1 MTELQ
6 FPLDQ
11 ADLTFTAS
19 GGSVIR
25 RTVLPSGVRVLT
37 EAVPGVQ
44 SASVS
49 FSVPVGSRD
58 ETNGHFGSTHFLE
71 HLLFKGT
78 SKRTALEIAIAFDS
92 VGGSSN
98 AATGKEHTSY
108 YARVQESAVPLA
120 IDVIADM
127 LTGSVLDPVEFENE
141 RTVIL
146 EELAMNEDD
155 PQDVAHEAFFEEV
168 LGDHELG
175 RPIGGTNE
183 TITNVSRDAVWEHY
197 RANYRPQDLVVVAAG
212 SVDHVN
218 IVELVERGLGE
229 AGWNLDERN
238 APRERRSLEPAAVK
252 RRSSLRVIHEEN
264 SQANILIGMQGL
276 VGNDPRRYAMAVLNT
291 VLGGGMSSRLFQEI
305 REKRGLAY
313 STYSFNQGYSD
324 AGVFGLYAGCSP
336 AKAREVS
343 ELMLGELRKIATDG
357 ITPAELDLA
366 YGNVSGGLA
375 LKFES
380 TQARMSR
387 LSGTE
392 LSTGEFVDLDEA
404 LRRFRA
410 VSIADVSALAADLL
424 QRELSIVAV
433 GDVSED
439 TFSGLV

>member
-1 MTELQ
+1 
-6 FPLDQ
+6 
-11 ADLTFTAS
+11 
-19 GGSVIR
+19 
-25 RTVLPSGVRVLT
+25 
-37 EAVPGVQ
+37 
-44 SASVS
+44 
-49 FSVPVGSRD
+49 
-58 ETNGHFGSTHFLE
+58 
-71 HLLFKGT
+71 
-78 SKRTALEIAIAFDS
+78 
-92 VGGSSN
+92 
-98 AATGKEHTSY
+98 
-108 YARVQESAVPLA
+108 
-120 IDVIADM
+120 
-127 LTGSVLDPVEFENE
+127 
-141 RTVIL
+141 
-146 EELAMNEDD
+146 
-155 PQDVAHEAFFEEV
+155 
-168 LGDHELG
+168 
-175 RPIGGTNE
+175 
-183 TITNVSRDAVWEHY
+183 
-197 RANYRPQDLVVVAAG
+197 LVVVAAG